1 MRALLI
7 EFDLR
12 TGRRAGNINPKDP
25 KLPCHGWQDLEREP
39 AIEIR
44 LVEDDRDLSVYEGV
58 AGVTIL
64 DGKTAINEAIIANI
78 PTRYAVK
85 DKELL
90 IAHLK
95 DKGISLDTF
104 ASKSLNDSVVAKE
117 LYTQGLAGIRER
129 KPELV

>member
-7 EFDLR
+7 EFDQR
-12 TGRRAGNINPKDP
+12 TGKRAGNINPKDP
-25 KLPCHGWQDLEREP
+25 KLQCHGWQDLEHEP

-58 AGVTIL
+58 AGVAVL
-64 DGKTAINEAIIANI
+64 EGKTAINKAIIANI

-90 IAHLK
+90 LAHLK
-95 DKGISLDTF
+95 DKGISLDTL
-104 ASKSLNDSVVAKE
+104 AGKTLDGAARG
-117 LYTQGLAGIRER
+117 LYAQGLAGIVKRAP
-129 KPELV
+129 KLV

>member
-12 TGRRAGNINPKDP
+12 SGKRAGNISPKDHN
-25 KLPCHGWQDLEREP
+25 LPCHGWQDLEREP

-58 AGVTIL
+58 AGIVVL
-64 DGKTAINEAIIANI
+64 EGKDAINEAIQANI
-78 PTRYAVK
+78 PSRYAIK

-90 IAHLK
+90 VAHLK
-95 DKGISLDTF
+95 EKGVSLDTL
-104 ASKSLNDSVVAKE
+104 AGKTLDKEAKE
-117 LYTQGLAGIRER
+117 LFAEGLAGITER
-129 KPELV
+129 KPGLV